1 MIHSAIGGHATSIM
15 TATRDE
21 TRPIRNEIAVA
32 VHKLLRV
39 GYMPWKNIA
48 KEDTMNAMVPRRI
61 AILKGTVG
69 VPRMS
74 IIPKT
79 VRLRAASMPGKH
91 ALTIGFI
98 NRSSASDDI
107 ASRWLSWVY
116 ILFSTR
122 SVPSIEWAKLAPDHV
137 PLSQPEIPISLTV
150 TSTGFGSDDL

>member
-1 MIHSAIGGHATSIM
+1 MI

-21 TRPIRNEIAVA
+21 TRPTRNDIAVA

-48 KEDTMNAMVPRRI
+48 KEEKMNAMVPIRI
-61 AILKGTVG
+61 ATLKGTEG

-74 IIPKT
+74 IMPKT

-107 ASRWLSWVY
+107 ASRWLSLVY
-116 ILFSTR
+116 ILFSIKPVSAGGKPWTN
-122 SVPSIEWAKLAPDHV
+122 SC
-137 PLSQPEIPISLTV
+137 
-150 TSTGFGSDDL
+150 

>member
-1 MIHSAIGGHATSIM
+1 
-15 TATRDE
+15 
-21 TRPIRNEIAVA
+21 
-32 VHKLLRV
+32 
-39 GYMPWKNIA
+39 
-48 KEDTMNAMVPRRI
+48 
-61 AILKGTVG
+61 
-69 VPRMS
+69 
-74 IIPKT
+74 
-79 VRLRAASMPGKH
+79 LRAASMPGKH

>member
-1 MIHSAIGGHATSIM
+1 M

-21 TRPIRNEIAVA
+21 IRPIRNEIAVA

-48 KEDTMNAMVPRRI
+48 KEEMMNAMVPRRI

-74 IIPKT
+74 IMPNT
-79 VRLRAASMPGKH
+79 VRFNAANIPGKH

-98 NRSSASDDI
+98 SRSSASEDI
-107 ASRWLSWVY
+107 AS
-116 ILFSTR
+116 
-122 SVPSIEWAKLAPDHV
+122 EW
-137 PLSQPEIPISLTV
+137 TN
-150 TSTGFGSDDL
+150 

>member
-1 MIHSAIGGHATSIM
+1 M

-39 GYMPWKNIA
+39 GYMPWKNIE
-48 KEDTMNAMVPRRI
+48 KEETMNAMVPRRI
-61 AILKGTVG
+61 AILKGAVG

-74 IIPKT
+74 IMPKT

-107 ASRWLSWVY
+107 VSRWLSLIY
-116 ILFSTR
+116 ILSSMKPVLATR
-122 SVPSIEWAKLAPDHV
+122 
-137 PLSQPEIPISLTV
+137 
-150 TSTGFGSDDL
+150 